1 MYWRKPTKLTLK
13 NWTWKKLVIIKHFGK
28 LSSYFSD
35 KNNKSSKI
43 TLVED
48 NIAIAN
54 EKRVAELMKKYLI
67 NITKNSNLKAPII
80 NTTDDLQ
87 SLTKNYVIILAY
99 GK

>member
-1 MYWRKPTKLTLK
+1 
-13 NWTWKKLVIIKHFGK
+13 
-28 LSSYFSD
+28 
-35 KNNKSSKI
+35 
-43 TLVED
+43 
-48 NIAIAN
+48 
-54 EKRVAELMKKYLI
+54 MKKYLI